1 MSSVPLSS
9 HLCDIGGVCNVNFM
23 VVRVADKAKSQL
35 KQNTSMWS
43 QQSFCMLNWTVI
55 WYYVIMTT
63 QGWTDPCLWL
73 TAGKDYIAS
82 PKILRLLKIRENSYV
97 LGKKRTPSKY
107 STSTPQIPHWLLQHG
122 NVSFTYHLRL
132 IPYPHPPKT
141 EARGGKKSVK
151 MNPILQSQ
159 AGGGIRYRGK
169 APGGDGD
176 PILGKKSVLNY
187 NTPQRRLL

>member
-1 MSSVPLSS
+1 
-9 HLCDIGGVCNVNFM
+9 
-23 VVRVADKAKSQL
+23 
-35 KQNTSMWS
+35 
-43 QQSFCMLNWTVI
+43 
-55 WYYVIMTT
+55 MTT
-63 QGWTDPCLWL
+63 QGWTDPCLGL

-82 PKILRLLKIRENSYV
+82 PKIRENSYV
-97 LGKKRTPSKY
+97 LGEKGTPSKY
-107 STSTPQIPHWLLQHG
+107 STSTPQIPHRLLQHG

-169 APGGDGD
+169 AQGGNGD
-176 PILGKKSVLNY
+176 PILGKKISAQLQYTTKEVALVDIALLSVLK
-187 NTPQRRLL
+187 QAVCDF